1 MYFSDRM
8 AKIIEE
14 QLDLAE
20 FEIKEEIVS
29 IRENILPSC
38 SEEETCTED
47 TEIKGKFD
55 LKHN

>member
-38 SEEETCTED
+38 SEEET
-47 TEIKGKFD
+47 
-55 LKHN
+55 L